1 MIGDA
6 GEQVG
11 DEVIDAPLPLAE
23 QGKETLHLLT
33 HQGVFAVAWPPSA
46 TGHSDGAG
54 GFFMK
59 SAGWVGVW
67 TPIYLPTVGELRDR
81 QQPVAAGK
89 ARYREVLPSYI
100 ITLSLSRRLAGYFI
114 GNGVAIANHASRR
127 RCWAASHSRITLRCC
142 SRSGDF
148 AASRSRMDAWEAS
161 CIAAVSAGD
170 TSIAKAALALK
181 R

>member
-1 MIGDA
+1 MPGDLALSQVIEQPAMA
-6 GEQVG
+6 GIMVRSQIIKANGEPVNVDYMMRRNG
-11 DEVIDAPLPLAE
+11 DSWLI
-23 QGKETLHLLT
+23 
-33 HQGVFAVAWPPSA
+33 
-46 TGHSDGAG
+46 SD
-54 GFFMK
+54 M
-59 SAGWVGVW
+59 
-67 TPIYLPTVGELRDR
+67 
-81 QQPVAAGK
+81 
-89 ARYREVLPSYI
+89 

>member
-1 MIGDA
+1 MAPFSHRTQRRGGGLFYEIGR
-6 GEQVG
+6 
-11 DEVIDAPLPLAE
+11 
-23 QGKETLHLLT
+23 
-33 HQGVFAVAWPPSA
+33 
-46 TGHSDGAG
+46 
-54 GFFMK
+54 M
-59 SAGWVGVW
+59 VGVW

-89 ARYREVLPSYI
+89 ARYQFEVLPSYI

>member
-1 MIGDA
+1 
-6 GEQVG
+6 
-11 DEVIDAPLPLAE
+11 
-23 QGKETLHLLT
+23 
-33 HQGVFAVAWPPSA
+33 
-46 TGHSDGAG
+46 
-54 GFFMK
+54 MK
-59 SAGWVGVW
+59 SAGWSASGRRSISRQSASCATVNSR
-67 TPIYLPTVGELRDR
+67 LPPAKRGTG
-81 QQPVAAGK
+81 A
-89 ARYREVLPSYI
+89 VLPSYI

-148 AASRSRMDAWEAS
+148 ATSRSRMDAWEAS

>member
-1 MIGDA
+1 MPGDLA
-6 GEQVG
+6 LSQVIGEQPAMAGIMVRSQIIKANGEPVNVDYMMRRNG
-11 DEVIDAPLPLAE
+11 DSWLI
-23 QGKETLHLLT
+23 
-33 HQGVFAVAWPPSA
+33 
-46 TGHSDGAG
+46 SD
-54 GFFMK
+54 M
-59 SAGWVGVW
+59 
-67 TPIYLPTVGELRDR
+67 
-81 QQPVAAGK
+81 
-89 ARYREVLPSYI
+89 

>member
-1 MIGDA
+1 MPGDLALSQVIEQPAMA
-6 GEQVG
+6 GIMVRSQIIKANGEPVNVDYMMRRNG
-11 DEVIDAPLPLAE
+11 DSWLI
-23 QGKETLHLLT
+23 
-33 HQGVFAVAWPPSA
+33 
-46 TGHSDGAG
+46 SD
-54 GFFMK
+54 M
-59 SAGWVGVW
+59 
-67 TPIYLPTVGELRDR
+67 
-81 QQPVAAGK
+81 
-89 ARYREVLPSYI
+89 

-127 RCWAASHSRITLRCC
+127 RCWAASHSCITLRCC